1 MTSRRING
9 SNTTPTYD
17 GEDSSLFTIKLHIGG
32 NLVWKPKVEYKDGFV
47 EYFDHFNCDEGSLL
61 DLRRM
66 VKQLRFCDK
75 KVQFWVKVKGR
86 KNTRKIELRKV
97 NTDAEILGLS
107 LEVPANK
114 ELDLYVEHL
123 YDDQWDYKVEISR
136 SLGDDAL
143 LTEEE
148 DDGSEQH
155 SEREVDGPS
164 TMFQEVD
171 VEVNGPTSKQVENE
185 GHVEIDEVDCVH
197 SEEIFRSLDDS
208 DSARECNGPENVF
221 QERNLKKDGFKFVLG
236 MIFRSASE
244 FKWAVKYHEAMR
256 RKDVKFIKNE
266 GRRVRVC
273 CRHSDI
279 CNWTIF
285 GSRSNPRCPFQI
297 KTYNPEHTC
306 GDQDENKTVNS
317 GFLAK
322 LYKDDFIV
330 NMDWGRIQF
339 QEHVKQKLHC
349 QVSKHQAYRAKHK
362 VRKELDCVDS
372 DQFMLLNDYIE
383 ELRRSN
389 PGTTVKMKLDSE
401 FTVNGRPRFLRL
413 YICFAACKEG
423 FLRGCRPFFGLD
435 GCHLKGCQKGRQLL
449 SAVGLNGDNCM
460 FPIAFAIVEGE
471 LKESWTWFLEQ
482 LDSDLNIAG
491 NPHAWIIISDKQKGL
506 LPAVEKMFPG
516 VEHRFCVRHM
526 HGNFLKDGF
535 TGNVLKQKLWGVC
548 KATTEADYKRH
559 MEELKQENEKAA
571 EWLATRDPRHYCRA
585 FFSTFPKTDLLLNN
599 LCESWNNTILS
610 LRDKPLLTMCDKIR
624 LYLMGRMQ
632 KNRDKMKT
640 YPHKICPK
648 IAKCLE
654 EAKDKSAW
662 YSTYKSHDNCRA
674 WDLTG
679 IPCSH
684 GVAAIRKQRESPEDY
699 VHSCY
704 TVQTYLRAY
713 GPAILPIQSSDL
725 WHKVDLPAP
734 LPPPPKYKAQPGRP
748 KKKRKID
755 PLQESRQQRNEV
767 RTKKLG
773 EVKRCRVCG
782 LTGHNKTTCKAKNPQ
797 GSKEGVGS
805 QSAPPLHNQVPHEST
820 FIAAQ
825 GTTTATNV
833 IVAQGTSTAANAAEQ
848 LLRTALQRLG
858 RPGKILLIKKK
869 QKKQ

>member
-1 MTSRRING
+1 MASTNDNMDEENFRWTNEYVVLFREICIKYIRKHGRGLMKWKEIKEEFEAPTKRKIANRSLKNKWDAMKKEWRTWKQLKREETGLRWDPSTHKISGSDEWWEKKIKLFEEENRESEQENRTRQGFEDMLYSQDNQHSSQLHDLEVDESSFWNNFMSEVNNCSGNQDASDTQVPRQSQGNNVRKFSDTQNIRLKPTQMMRKGRQSGGAAILSNQLDSLISNSNRALHILISDSTMNTQSRTSVSVAAAISVVNRMLIDD
-9 SNTTPTYD
+9 D
-17 GEDSSLFTIKLHIGG
+17 GEDSSVFTIKLHISG

-47 EYFDHFNCDEGSLL
+47 EYFDHFNCEEGSLL

-97 NTDAEILGLS
+97 STDAEILGLS
-107 LEVPANK
+107 LEVLANK

-123 YDDQWDYKVEISR
+123 YDDQWDYEVEISR

-148 DDGSEQH
+148 DDGNEQH

-197 SEEIFRSLDDS
+197 SEKIFRSLDGS
-208 DSARECNGPENVF
+208 DSERECN
-221 QERNLKKDGFKFVLG
+221 
-236 MIFRSASE
+236 ASE

-266 GRRVRVC
+266 SRRVR
-273 CRHSDI
+273 
-279 CNWTIF
+279 
-285 GSRSNPRCPFQI
+285 
-297 KTYNPEHTC
+297 TYNPEHTC

-322 LYKDDFIV
+322 LYKDDFRV
-330 NMDWGRIQF
+330 NMDWGRRQF

-362 VRKELDCVDS
+362 IKKELDGQDS
-372 DQFMLLNDYIE
+372 DQFML
-383 ELRRSN
+383 
-389 PGTTVKMKLDSE
+389 
-401 FTVNGRPRFLRL
+401 
-413 YICFAACKEG
+413 
-423 FLRGCRPFFGLD
+423 
-435 GCHLKGCQKGRQLL
+435 
-449 SAVGLNGDNCM
+449 
-460 FPIAFAIVEGE
+460 
-471 LKESWTWFLEQ
+471 
-482 LDSDLNIAG
+482 
-491 NPHAWIIISDKQKGL
+491 
-506 LPAVEKMFPG
+506 
-516 VEHRFCVRHM
+516 
-526 HGNFLKDGF
+526 
-535 TGNVLKQKLWGVC
+535 
-548 KATTEADYKRH
+548 
-559 MEELKQENEKAA
+559 
-571 EWLATRDPRHYCRA
+571 
-585 FFSTFPKTDLLLNN
+585 
-599 LCESWNNTILS
+599 
-610 LRDKPLLTMCDKIR
+610 

-648 IAKCLE
+648 ISKCLE
-654 EAKDKSAW
+654 EAKDKSAR
-662 YSTYKSHDNCRA
+662 YSTYKSHDNCYQVDDQNFKA
-674 WDLTG
+674 FKVDLAQRQ
-679 IPCSH
+679 CSL
-684 GVAAIRKQRESPEDY
+684 
-699 VHSCY
+699 
-704 TVQTYLRAY
+704 QTYLRAY
-713 GPAILPIQSSDL
+713 DPAILPIQSSDL

-734 LPPPPKYKAQPGRP
+734 LPPKYKAQPGRP

-755 PLQESRQQRNEV
+755 PLQESRQQRSEV

-797 GSKEGVGS
+797 GSQEGVGP

-825 GTTTATNV
+825 GTTTATN
-833 IVAQGTSTAANAAEQ
+833 ATEE
-848 LLRTALQRLG
+848 LLRTTLQRLG
-858 RPGKILLIKKK
+858 RPTKIIVIKKK
-869 QKKQ
+869 Q

>member
-17 GEDSSLFTIKLHIGG
+17 GEDSSVFTIKLHIGG

-123 YDDQWDYKVEISR
+123 YDDQWDYEVEISR

-197 SEEIFRSLDDS
+197 SEEIFRSLDGS
-208 DSARECNGPENVF
+208 DSERECNGPENVF

-236 MIFRSASE
+236 MIFRSAAE

-322 LYKDDFIV
+322 LYKDEFRV

-362 VRKELDCVDS
+362 
-372 DQFMLLNDYIE
+372 
-383 ELRRSN
+383 
-389 PGTTVKMKLDSE
+389 
-401 FTVNGRPRFLRL
+401 
-413 YICFAACKEG
+413 
-423 FLRGCRPFFGLD
+423 
-435 GCHLKGCQKGRQLL
+435 
-449 SAVGLNGDNCM
+449 
-460 FPIAFAIVEGE
+460 
-471 LKESWTWFLEQ
+471 
-482 LDSDLNIAG
+482 
-491 NPHAWIIISDKQKGL
+491 
-506 LPAVEKMFPG
+506 
-516 VEHRFCVRHM
+516 
-526 HGNFLKDGF
+526 
-535 TGNVLKQKLWGVC
+535 
-548 KATTEADYKRH
+548 
-559 MEELKQENEKAA
+559 
-571 EWLATRDPRHYCRA
+571 
-585 FFSTFPKTDLLLNN
+585 
-599 LCESWNNTILS
+599 
-610 LRDKPLLTMCDKIR
+610 
-624 LYLMGRMQ
+624 
-632 KNRDKMKT
+632 
-640 YPHKICPK
+640 
-648 IAKCLE
+648 
-654 EAKDKSAW
+654 
-662 YSTYKSHDNCRA
+662 
-674 WDLTG
+674 
-679 IPCSH
+679 
-684 GVAAIRKQRESPEDY
+684 
-699 VHSCY
+699 
-704 TVQTYLRAY
+704 
-713 GPAILPIQSSDL
+713 
-725 WHKVDLPAP
+725 
-734 LPPPPKYKAQPGRP
+734 
-748 KKKRKID
+748 
-755 PLQESRQQRNEV
+755 
-767 RTKKLG
+767 
-773 EVKRCRVCG
+773 
-782 LTGHNKTTCKAKNPQ
+782 
-797 GSKEGVGS
+797 GSQEGVGS

-833 IVAQGTSTAANAAEQ
+833 IAAQGTSTAANAAEQ

-869 QKKQ
+869 QNKQ